1 MIWTKFQIF
10 DCSREISNLYSD
22 WLLLLKVYKASS
34 KKIWRNYV
42 SWHWRVMQN
51 LKKNWFVVSK
61 MIRIWWILTWA
72 LKILKISTLIDS
84 LCAKY
89 ITFDLKSTD
98 ELCFMTM
105 KSDANFKKNWPVA
118 WKMTWGNGQIFT
130 VALESLKIGTLMGFL
145 YPKEKMYELKIY
157 RGVMRHDNKEW
168 NKIWKRIDLSFLNWL
183 KAFDEFWPEEKFA
196 L

>member
-61 MIRIWWILTWA
+61 MTLIWWILTWA
-72 LKILKISTLIDS
+72 LEIHKIFTLIVLLWKVCNVLPKKVQRS
-84 LCAKY
+84 YLSRY
-89 ITFDLKSTD
+89 WRVMQNLK
-98 ELCFMTM
+98 
-105 KSDANFKKNWPVA
+105 KSWLAV
-118 WKMTWGNGQIFT
+118 WKMTKEIWQIFT
-130 VALESLKIGTLMGFL
+130 GALESLKLGTLMRCF
-145 YPKEKMYELKIY
+145 YPK
-157 RGVMRHDNKEW
+157 
-168 NKIWKRIDLSFLNWL
+168 
-183 KAFDEFWPEEKFA
+183 
-196 L
+196 

>member
-72 LKILKISTLIDS
+72 LKILKISTLIGS

-105 KSDANFKKNWPVA
+105 KSDAKFQEKLTCGLENDMRKWANFYRSTWKSQSWDFDGILLSKRKNVWV
-118 WKMTWGNGQIFT
+118 
-130 VALESLKIGTLMGFL
+130 
-145 YPKEKMYELKIY
+145 
-157 RGVMRHDNKEW
+157 
-168 NKIWKRIDLSFLNWL
+168 
-183 KAFDEFWPEEKFA
+183 
-196 L
+196 